1 MCPGHGAQDQAPM
14 TGGSTSQG
22 SAWVGHWVSWSP
34 PQQTSQRCLFRLQD
48 LKLEETQKVT

>member
-1 MCPGHGAQDQAPM
+1 MCPGHGAQDQVPM